1 MKKYGLLI
9 ANYWKWSLLPI
20 EQKSTISSLKLLSN
34 KQLYLIS
41 SLLHKMINNSSVG

>member
-1 MKKYGLLI
+1 MKYELLI

-20 EQKSTISSLKLLSN
+20 EQKSILSSLYLLLN

-41 SLLHKMINNSSVG
+41 TLLHKMINNSSVG